1 MTYPIRLKEITCS
14 GNFLTFRPKN
24 ANYALLARQKLIH
37 IFVFAIGLCIGSFL
51 NVCIYRLPRNQSIL
65 HPPSHC
71 PNCQNSLKWYDN
83 IPLLSY
89 SLLKGRCRNCQIP
102 ISARYPLVEILTGI
116 LFLLSFLHHPIG
128 LSFLSFL
135 LLLKNLVFISLLL
148 PIFFIDL
155 DKQIIPNSLS
165 YMIIVTGLIFG
176 GLTGSLL
183 PNLVGAMIGGAL
195 FMTIRLLGSFFL
207 KEEAMGMGDIKLA
220 TGIGAFLAWKVGLIS
235 FFISFLLGA
244 VIVIIL
250 LLTHLK
256 KKKDKIPFAPFLIG
270 ATLISLF
277 LGDKL
282 LYLYLNFIYY

>member
-1 MTYPIRLKEITCS
+1 MTFPLRNGNYP
-14 GNFLTFRPKN
+14 
-24 ANYALLARQKLIH
+24 LLARQKLTH
-37 IFVFAIGLCIGSFL
+37 IFTFIIGLCIGSFL

-65 HPPSHC
+65 QPPSHC

-89 SLLKGRCRNCQIP
+89 SLLKGRCRNCQAP

-116 LFLLSFLHHPIG
+116 LFLLSLLHHPVS
-128 LSFLSFL
+128 LSFSSFFL
-135 LLLKNLVFISLLL
+135 LLKDLILISLLL
-148 PIFFIDL
+148 PILFIDL
-155 DKQIIPNSLS
+155 ENQIIPNPLS
-165 YMIIVTGLIFG
+165 YMLIATGLIFSA
-176 GLTGSLL
+176 LTGSLL
-183 PNLVGAMIGGAL
+183 PSLIGAVIGGGL
-195 FMTIRLLGSFFL
+195 FLAIRLLGSFFL

-220 TGIGAFLAWKVGLIS
+220 AGIGAFLGWKIGLIS

-244 VIVIIL
+244 VIVIVL

-270 ATLISLF
+270 AALISLF

-282 LYLYLNFIYY
+282 LYLYLSCIYF

>member
-1 MTYPIRLKEITCS
+1 MTFRLK
-14 GNFLTFRPKN
+14 ND
-24 ANYALLARQKLIH
+24 NYPLLARQKLTYIF
-37 IFVFAIGLCIGSFL
+37 IFVIGLCIGSFL
-51 NVCIYRLPRNQSIL
+51 NVCIYRLPRSQSSL

-71 PNCQNSLKWYDN
+71 PNCQNWLKWYDN

-89 SLLKGRCRNCQIP
+89 FLLEGRCRNCHTS

-116 LFLLSFLHHPIG
+116 LFLLSFLHHPLS

-135 LLLKNLVFISLLL
+135 LFFKDLIFISLLL

-155 DKQIIPNSLS
+155 ENQIIPNSLS
-165 YMIIVTGLIFG
+165 YAIIVAGLIFS

-183 PNLVGAMIGGAL
+183 PNLTGAVIGGGL
-195 FMTIRLLGSFFL
+195 FLAIRLLGSFFL

-220 TGIGAFLAWKVGLIS
+220 AGIGAFLGWKIGLTC

-256 KKKDKIPFAPFLIG
+256 KRKDKIPFAPFLIG
-270 ATLISLF
+270 AALISLF

-282 LYLYLNFIYY
+282 LYLYLNCIYC